1 MSKKNE
7 SASQALDIV
16 SLLHRTSFGQIQTIL
31 RVEVSFWQLVENPL
45 HSMDT
50 FFEAKVVQPSLSN
63 LFRVLTSTKGI
74 LVLIVDSTVSLG
86 KMAHGSGM
94 TLSILLI
101 ALSLMNQ
108 KNE

>member
-16 SLLHRTSFGQIQTIL
+16 NLPHRTSFGQIQTIL
-31 RVEVSFWQLVENPL
+31 RVEVIFLQLGPNPL
-45 HSMDT
+45 Q
-50 FFEAKVVQPSLSN
+50 FFDIFSEVKVVQHSLSS
-63 LFRVLTSTKGI
+63 LLRVAMITKKI
-74 LVLIVDSTVSLG
+74 FVLIADSTVSLG

-94 TLSILLI
+94 SLSILLI